1 MTDKYFPDAKEPHV
15 HDYGNGMDFTDD
27 KHRHTKIMDGNG
39 LREAACIKVID
50 DLKATGP
57 TERGQKI
64 IDHIKALVRKYKK
77 GKP

>member
-1 MTDKYFPDAKEPHV
+1 
-15 HDYGNGMDFTDD
+15 
-27 KHRHTKIMDGNG
+27 MDGNG